1 MFLKYLSYKNGK
13 KKANFFLIEFKTLHP
28 KSVENNIA
36 SSTVQE
42 DSNEELFV
50 MDKSETKAMEELFD
64 KLVAEDSNLNQK
76 PVVRSRSFDA
86 IEKWLQNSSDPQT
99 QKGKY
104 HFF

>member
-1 MFLKYLSYKNGK
+1 
-13 KKANFFLIEFKTLHP
+13 
-28 KSVENNIA
+28 
-36 SSTVQE
+36 
-42 DSNEELFV
+42 

-99 QKGKY
+99 QTGKY
-104 HFF
+104 HFFLLIWIHTNPISVIIFHKIILKK

>member
-1 MFLKYLSYKNGK
+1 M
-13 KKANFFLIEFKTLHP
+13 
-28 KSVENNIA
+28 
-36 SSTVQE
+36 QE
-42 DSNEELFV
+42 DNNEELFV

-99 QKGKY
+99 QTGKY
-104 HFF
+104 HFLLTYTDSYEPNFCYHFPKNDLEKIRHKIP

>member
-1 MFLKYLSYKNGK
+1 MVKERQI
-13 KKANFFLIEFKTLHP
+13 FFLIGLKTLHP
-28 KSVENNIA
+28 KSVENNIV

-42 DSNEELFV
+42 GSNEELFV

-99 QKGKY
+99 QTGKY
-104 HFF
+104 HF